1 MPCSKGSG
9 PVQALFFR
17 NYRKFHGGALKVW
30 DYFNHT
36 RAAPDWDAW
45 IQFDSRS
52 RWDAS
57 NPWHSAS
64 DRVLADASCVVP
76 DLFFVAGRDWLS
88 LDLHPA
94 AARGV
99 PVINLVQH
107 VRHADQTSN
116 RFVFLERKAIRVC
129 VGEEISQAVQDTGV
143 ANGPILVIPL
153 GLDLAVL
160 KSDPD
165 LPRDIDVLIAGL
177 KQPQLASE
185 LAERLGKG
193 TWRVDVLTDLV
204 PRPEFL
210 DRMRRA
216 KVTVFLPNQ
225 SEGVHM
231 PPLEGMA
238 LGTLVVCPDVP
249 GVEYCS
255 DGLNCLR
262 PPYRTEALAAAVTAA
277 HALPRRDADAMRESA
292 HETAILHSLE
302 RERAAFHDVLRN
314 IDQLW

>member
-1 MPCSKGSG
+1 M
-9 PVQALFFR
+9 
-17 NYRKFHGGALKVW
+17 
-30 DYFNHT
+30 
-36 RAAPDWDAW
+36 
-45 IQFDSRS
+45 
-52 RWDAS
+52 
-57 NPWHSAS
+57 
-64 DRVLADASCVVP
+64 P

-88 LDLHPA
+88 LDRHPA
-94 AARGV
+94 GERGV

-107 VRHADQTSN
+107 VRHGDETSN
-116 RFVFLERKAIRVC
+116 RFVFLERRAIRVC
-129 VGEEISQAVQDTGV
+129 VGEEVSRAVRDTGV

-153 GLDLAVL
+153 GLDLGLL
-160 KSDPD
+160 KTDAQPH
-165 LPRDIDVLIAGL
+165 RDIDVLIAGL
-177 KQPQLASE
+177 KQPELGSQLAE
-185 LAERLGKG
+185 HLGNYACRG
-193 TWRVDVLTDLV
+193 EWRIDVLTNLI

-249 GVEYCS
+249 GVEYCAN
-255 DGLNCLR
+255 GLNCLR
-262 PPYRTEALAAAVTAA
+262 PAYNIEALAAAVTAA
-277 HALPRRDADAMRESA
+277 HSLPRQDADAMRETA

-302 RERAAFHDVLRN
+302 SEREAFHDVLRD

>member
-1 MPCSKGSG
+1 
-9 PVQALFFR
+9 VQALFFR
-17 NYRKFHGGALKVW
+17 SYRKFHGGALKVW
-30 DYFNHT
+30 DYFTHT
-36 RAAPDWDAW
+36 RAAPGWDAW

-52 RWDAS
+52 RWDAT
-57 NPWHSAS
+57 NPWQAAS
-64 DRVLADASCVVP
+64 DRVLADASHLVP
-76 DLFFVAGRDWLS
+76 DVFFVAGRDWLS
-88 LDLHPA
+88 LDQHPA
-94 AARGV
+94 AKCGV

-107 VRHADQTSN
+107 VRHGDETSN
-116 RFVFLERKAIRVC
+116 RFVFLERKAIRIC
-129 VGEEISQAVQDTGV
+129 VGEEISRAVRDTGL

-153 GLDLAVL
+153 GLDLGAL
-160 KSDPD
+160 KTNPESH
-165 LPRDIDVLIAGL
+165 RDIDVLIAGL
-177 KQPQLASE
+177 KQPELGSQ
-185 LAERLGKG
+185 LAERFGG
-193 TWRVDVLTDLV
+193 SEWRVDVLTDLI

-210 DRMRRA
+210 ERMRRA

-249 GVEYCS
+249 GVEYCT

-262 PPYRTEALAAAVTAA
+262 PGYRIEALAAAVTAA
-277 HALPRRDADAMRESA
+277 HSLPWRDANAMRETA
-292 HETAILHSLE
+292 RETANLHSLE

>member
-1 MPCSKGSG
+1 M
-9 PVQALFFR
+9 QALFFR
-17 NYRKFHGGALKVW
+17 DYRKFHGGNLKVW

-45 IQFDSRS
+45 IKFDSRS
-52 RWDAS
+52 RWDAT
-57 NPWHSAS
+57 NPWHAAS
-64 DRVLADASCVVP
+64 DRVLADASHLVP

-88 LDLHPA
+88 LDQHPA
-94 AARGV
+94 AERGV

-107 VRHADQTSN
+107 VRHGDETSN
-116 RFVFLERKAIRVC
+116 RFVFLERKAIRIC
-129 VGEEISQAVQDTGV
+129 VGEEISRAVRDTGV

-153 GLDLAVL
+153 GLDLGVL
-160 KSDPD
+160 KTDPD
-165 LPRDIDVLIAGL
+165 PHRDVDVLIAGL
-177 KQPQLASE
+177 KQPQLGSD
-185 LAERLGKG
+185 LAERLGSEK
-193 TWRVDVLTDLV
+193 WRVDVLTNLI
-204 PRPEFL
+204 PRREFL
-210 DRMRRA
+210 DRMRQA

-255 DGLNCLR
+255 DGVNCLQ
-262 PPYRTEALAAAVTAA
+262 PPYRIEELVDAVTAA
-277 HALPRRDADAMRESA
+277 HSLPRRDADAMRDA
-292 HETAILHSLE
+292 ARQTAILHSLE
-302 RERAAFHDVLRN
+302 RERAAFHDLLRN